1 MTDFL
6 RTAVTVALTQQS
18 NLPIQASPDVP
29 DNSLRLANT
38 GNASI
43 KMFDLFN
50 KWYEQKVIRN
60 DQLPPEVFL
69 HLSGIKEPCIWH
81 RKILL
86 MQGSFFMWL

>member
-1 MTDFL
+1 MADCL

-29 DNSLRLANT
+29 DISLRLANT

-50 KWYEQKVIRN
+50 KWYGAESH
-60 DQLPPEVFL
+60 PE
-69 HLSGIKEPCIWH
+69 
-81 RKILL
+81 
-86 MQGSFFMWL
+86 

>member
-1 MTDFL
+1 MTDCL
-6 RTAVTVALTQQS
+6 RTAVTVAITQQS

-50 KWYEQKVIRN
+50 KWYEQKEKTYRYFSLALKISK
-60 DQLPPEVFL
+60 VF
-69 HLSGIKEPCIWH
+69 
-81 RKILL
+81 
-86 MQGSFFMWL
+86 